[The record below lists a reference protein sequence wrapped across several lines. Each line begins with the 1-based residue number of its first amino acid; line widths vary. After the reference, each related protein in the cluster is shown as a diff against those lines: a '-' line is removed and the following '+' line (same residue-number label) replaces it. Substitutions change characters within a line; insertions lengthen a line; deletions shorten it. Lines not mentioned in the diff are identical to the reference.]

1 MWMSSVTNTEIR
13 DAANSKNKQVSPEIQ
28 QLFSKPLPSLRSGVF
43 YNTFPYPTKIS
54 PEAIAVHIA
63 CCTNPDDTVLDAF
76 AGSGSTGIAAL
87 LCEHPT
93 EQMIKTANEL
103 GVNPVWGK
111 RNSVL
116 YEIGTYASFA
126 TRTLTNRLK
135 GKEYRYIANDF
146 ITKAEQ
152 LTSCLYTAKDPYGNS
167 GIIRYALWSEVLIC
181 PECGEE
187 IDYFTYGTSR
197 NPASFKDNIEC
208 PRCSC
213 KCPVDKM
220 DFATESYYDKI
231 LEKQNLRKKRKL
243 VWIYG
248 ETNGK
253 NWDRAAIADD
263 ASLIEYIEGEF
274 SPDETPRKIVWGDL
288 YRSGYHYGITHL
300 HHFYTS
306 RNYIVM
312 SKLWKL
318 ADTYPEQESNALKL
332 LLLSYNATH
341 CTLMTRV
348 VAKQQMKDFVLTSAQ
363 SGVLYISRLPVEKN
377 ILLGLRRKA
386 KQFEKAYKLLE
397 DCSGNIEV
405 RNQSSTDMIEM
416 DQSIDFIFTDPPF
429 GDFIPYA
436 EVNQINEL
444 WLPATTERA
453 EEVIISNASGKTID
467 SYKEL
472 LAKVLK
478 ESGRVIKP
486 DRHIAVVFH
495 AAKAKVWNAFAESI
509 SEAGLEIELSSI
521 LDKTQATFKQVVS
534 PGSVQGDPLFLLKK
548 SGYLKE
554 TTISDS
560 AILEQVLL
568 HNSYNTSLEMRHC
581 YSLYIGQCME
591 QGIQISMDAKQVYE
605 FIKSKGEQ

>member
-1 MWMSSVTNTEIR
+1 M
-13 DAANSKNKQVSPEIQ
+13 
-28 QLFSKPLPSLRSGVF
+28 
-43 YNTFPYPTKIS
+43 
-54 PEAIAVHIA
+54 
-63 CCTNPDDTVLDAF
+63 
-76 AGSGSTGIAAL
+76 
-87 LCEHPT
+87 
-93 EQMIKTANEL
+93 
-103 GVNPVWGK
+103 
-111 RNSVL
+111 
-116 YEIGTYASFA
+116 
-126 TRTLTNRLK
+126 
-135 GKEYRYIANDF
+135 
-146 ITKAEQ
+146 
-152 LTSCLYTAKDPYGNS
+152 
-167 GIIRYALWSEVLIC
+167 
-181 PECGEE
+181 
-187 IDYFTYGTSR
+187 
-197 NPASFKDNIEC
+197 
-208 PRCSC
+208 
-213 KCPVDKM
+213 
-220 DFATESYYDKI
+220 
-231 LEKQNLRKKRKL
+231 
-243 VWIYG
+243 
-248 ETNGK
+248 
-253 NWDRAAIADD
+253 
-263 ASLIEYIEGEF
+263 
-274 SPDETPRKIVWGDL
+274 
-288 YRSGYHYGITHL
+288 
-300 HHFYTS
+300 
-306 RNYIVM
+306 
-312 SKLWKL
+312 
-318 ADTYPEQESNALKL
+318 
-332 LLLSYNATH
+332 
-341 CTLMTRV
+341 
-348 VAKQQMKDFVLTSAQ
+348 
-363 SGVLYISRLPVEKN
+363 PVEKN